1 MDELLHSRVEQ
12 LKQIDEELERI
23 AARMTHQH
31 PDATSAQ
38 VKGLRLSL
46 ATMIQEAEREYRDF

>member
-23 AARMTHQH
+23 ASRIPHQH

-38 VKGLRLSL
+38 VKKLRLDL
-46 ATMIQEAEREYRDF
+46 ATMVQEAEREYRDF